1 MMKIL
6 KRKGVVIM
14 AYKSMR
20 DCYIYQQME
29 NIIQEGIA
37 GASSK
42 GRLLTNNELDDPSLK
57 NLFPIQYLNTDLV
70 IPFYF
75 DHHRISPNAKLNLDL
90 FKSQFSANIKQ
101 FVTNFNQFD
110 AKNTDLV
117 LTLYQYQEQYQAVLK

>member
-42 GRLLTNNELDDPSLK
+42 GRLLTNNELEEQFISTK
-57 NLFPIQYLNTDLV
+57 KFVEFKYKKCYNKSV
-70 IPFYF
+70 IVRSCVRFT
-75 DHHRISPNAKLNLDL
+75 I
-90 FKSQFSANIKQ
+90 
-101 FVTNFNQFD
+101 V
-110 AKNTDLV
+110 
-117 LTLYQYQEQYQAVLK
+117 